1 MSQTYFCPLRTLR
14 QYVVSIFAIVLI
26 NINSD
31 NITDI
36 YIILDNLI
44 VIIDITFPFNIDNN
58 IILTIIMVIIIVII
72 IIMVDI
78 NTLFFQ
84 SAVSGCHG

>member
-1 MSQTYFCPLRTLR
+1 MYCEHQAAFALKGVFYINAFNRKPQFRRNCSSLAVRKSPRT
-14 QYVVSIFAIVLI
+14 VGALI
-26 NINSD
+26 CFILIIN
-31 NITDI
+31 T
-36 YIILDNLI
+36 II
-44 VIIDITFPFNIDNN
+44 II
-58 IILTIIMVIIIVII
+58 IIIIMVIIIAII